1 MRSDASKI
9 IIGVLLVFGV
19 IYLYVLEFPFFQ
31 NTLNISRLLLSSLLT
46 GAILGSILGF
56 QFGKK
61 SSELLERTQIFIAGL
76 LLTTLIMPLLISVYN
91 RKFTSQPPQIE
102 RLEFLRQETFA
113 GSRFGN
119 LAELKEKPDGF
130 RIYLLRNGEVL
141 RLQKKEAPFQGKKQ
155 GEKVDIPV
163 YRGPL
168 GIEYIVW
175 E

>member
-9 IIGVLLVFGV
+9 IIGALLVFGL

-31 NTLNISRLLLSSLLT
+31 NTLNIGRLVLFSLLT
-46 GAILGSILGF
+46 GGILGGFLGF

-61 SSELLERTQIFIAGL
+61 SKELLERTQIFVASLI
-76 LLTTLIMPLLISVYN
+76 LTTLIMPLLLSICN
-91 RKFTSQPPQIE
+91 RKLNTKPPRVE
-102 RLEFLRQETFA
+102 KLEFLRQETFA

-141 RLQKKEAPFQGKKQ
+141 RLQKKEAPFTGKNK
-155 GEKVDIPV
+155 GEKINLPIS
-163 YRGPL
+163 RGTL
-168 GIEYIVW
+168 GIEYVVW
-175 E
+175 K